1 MRFGLVAFSTLCWT
15 TTTNHHVTSFSLS
28 MPTTRRHTM
37 TSSSSSLLYSEPSDV
52 NVDDSNNDDDDDE
65 YIIVVDEVEDVI
77 PTDSEAWV
85 NKVMNLLPSSTFGG
99 GSDDVSLEKRSA
111 INEALLR
118 LEAMNP
124 TPDPAV
130 SPLINGIWEL
140 KYVGGYTSEWALPS
154 PTRDLALFLYSGGYS
169 PGVFALTLAQKL
181 PAALVEISRD
191 VEITISRSQPRV
203 EASVGVTWWGGG
215 AESTVRVTASLEAE
229 SGMRLRETYEKAY
242 VLDRPVTI
250 PAPLQY
256 KRQLFV
262 TYVDDDLLVV
272 RDGSGVPEVLVRK
285 NKTFRG
291 FSAVTESQEDLA
303 PPGGNN

>member
-1 MRFGLVAFSTLCWT
+1 MRFGSAVGLAFSTFFLWT
-15 TTTNHHVTSFSLS
+15 ENVSSFS
-28 MPTTRRHTM
+28 MPTRPRM
-37 TSSSSSLLYSEPSDV
+37 IVASSSSSRLRSEPSDV
-52 NVDDSNNDDDDDE
+52 NVDDSDD
-65 YIIVVDEVEDVI
+65 YIVVDEIQDVM

-85 NKVMNLLPSSTFGG
+85 NQVMKLLPSTLGG
-99 GSDDVSLEKRSA
+99 DVSSETRAA

-124 TPDPAV
+124 TADPAV
-130 SPLINGIWEL
+130 SPLINGIWQL
-140 KYVGGYTSEWALPS
+140 KYVGGYAPEGALPS

-181 PAALVEISRD
+181 PAALVEISGD
-191 VEITISRSQPRV
+191 LEIAIRRSQPRV
-203 EASVGVTWWGGG
+203 EASMGVKLLGG

-229 SGMRLRETYEKAY
+229 SGMRLRETYESAY
-242 VLDRPVTI
+242 VLDRQVAI
-250 PAPLQY
+250 PAQLQY

-262 TYVDDDLLVV
+262 TFVDDDLLVV

-291 FSAVTESQEDLA
+291 FSAVKESEEDLA
-303 PPGGNN
+303 PPGRD